1 VGLRRDALG
10 RYPHEF
16 SGGQRQ
22 RIAIARAL
30 ALKPEI
36 VVLDEAVSAHD
47 VLVQAQILR
56 LLADLQAELG
66 LTYLFITHDLAV
78 VRVIA
83 DHVCVMQRG
92 KIVEAATTDEVFDN
106 PKEQYTRDLLA
117 AIPGANIELGA

>member
-1 VGLRRDALG
+1 
-10 RYPHEF
+10 
-16 SGGQRQ
+16 
-22 RIAIARAL
+22 
-30 ALKPEI
+30 
-36 VVLDEAVSAHD
+36 VLDEAVSALD

-83 DHVCVMQRG
+83 DHVSVMQRG
-92 KIVEAATTDEVFDN
+92 RIVEKATTDEVFDN

-117 AIPGANIELGA
+117 AIPGAGIELGA